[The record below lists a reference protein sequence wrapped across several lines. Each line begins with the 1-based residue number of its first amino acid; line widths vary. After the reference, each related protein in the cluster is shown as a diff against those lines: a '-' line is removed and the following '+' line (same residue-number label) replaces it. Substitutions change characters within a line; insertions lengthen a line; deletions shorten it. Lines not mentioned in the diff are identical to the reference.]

1 MADPVGYPV
10 RLLVTVAVQFTVLAL
25 PRPELSHW
33 VIDVTGAVEVIV
45 PPTGQFAA
53 AGHERVVTI
62 VAEPVGWLGVAAL

>member
-1 MADPVGYPV
+1 MADPIGYPV
-10 RLLVTVAVQFTVLAL
+10 RLLITVAVQFTVLAL

-45 PPTGQFAA
+45 PLSGQLAA

-62 VAEPVGWLGVAAL
+62 VAKPGCWLGVAAL